1 MGPDGEITCCF
12 NVPTSHK
19 REWEGGMFWNQRRR
33 RCSTLMVHV
42 SCSAFNFLHGVR
54 MDMDCLQ
61 AAWNGQG
68 GKISKRVTTMG
79 SQMQEKKQ
87 LSKKQFLIY
96 NNYKRKPW
104 RLQDCV
110 PRQASFPANVL
121 TLSKKFSKF
130 IGLIKKVLWL
140 LAQKYVPMEN
150 PSLFI
155 TVLSIM
161 GFCGCSLPDITC
173 SV

>member
-1 MGPDGEITCCF
+1 MGPDGEVTCCF

-79 SQMQEKKQ
+79 SQMQEKKTAQQETISHLQQ
-87 LSKKQFLIY
+87 LQTKTMKTPGLCAKTSL
-96 NNYKRKPW
+96 
-104 RLQDCV
+104 
-110 PRQASFPANVL
+110 
-121 TLSKKFSKF
+121 FSGKCLD
-130 IGLIKKVLWL
+130 LIKKVLWL
-140 LAQKYVPMEN
+140 LAQKYISIEN